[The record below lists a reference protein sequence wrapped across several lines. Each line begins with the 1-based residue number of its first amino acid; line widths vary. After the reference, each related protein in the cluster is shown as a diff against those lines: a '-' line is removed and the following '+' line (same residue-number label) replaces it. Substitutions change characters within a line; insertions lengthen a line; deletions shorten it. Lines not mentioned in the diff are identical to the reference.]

1 MESNGNGI
9 VKGGEDSHRLQT
21 TNLRKKMTKIFK
33 IRKPWGNSFKVKPVN
48 TISLQL
54 MGQAADNSGKAN
66 LTTLVISFVLFFLMS
81 YLNA

>member
-1 MESNGNGI
+1 
-9 VKGGEDSHRLQT
+9 
-21 TNLRKKMTKIFK
+21 MTKIFT
-33 IRKPWGNSFKVKPVN
+33 IRKPWGNSFKVKPFN